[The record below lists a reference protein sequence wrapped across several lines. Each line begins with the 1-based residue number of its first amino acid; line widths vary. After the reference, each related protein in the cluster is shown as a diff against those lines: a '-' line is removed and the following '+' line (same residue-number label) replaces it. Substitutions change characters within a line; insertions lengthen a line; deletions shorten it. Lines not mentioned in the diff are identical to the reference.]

1 MVLCQQ
7 FWNTEDNR
15 KLIVDIYT
23 KVCKIQAEG
32 GMPNE
37 QIGGFKTSGGIFI
50 TLMKQERPEIKT
62 VVRQEKNQT
71 RKANEITQLMLSQ
84 TLE

>member
-1 MVLCQQ
+1 M
-7 FWNTEDNR
+7 
-15 KLIVDIYT
+15 DIYT

-62 VVRQEKNQT
+62 VVRQEKN
-71 RKANEITQLMLSQ
+71 
-84 TLE
+84 